1 VSDAKGF
8 VRLEAR
14 SSHTSVRCGLG
25 SVLAALRPWAL
36 SAAVAGLAT
45 FGCGTPHATLD
56 IGVPSSAI
64 ASSPFT
70 VTVTAMVGGSR
81 DTVIN
86 SSIHFTSSDSAAV
99 LPADY
104 YFTATDAGSHAYTNG
119 VTLMTAGS
127 QTITATEIGVPG
139 LHGTAYI
146 TVSAPTVAQLTA
158 SESSHSF
165 RQTTH
170 GPGRILP
177 RTLDP
182 WPRDQRLAY

>member
-1 VSDAKGF
+1 VSNAKGF
-8 VRLEAR
+8 VRLDAR
-14 SSHTSVRCGLG
+14 SSHTSVHRGRG

-64 ASSPFT
+64 AGSPFT

-104 YFTATDAGSHAYTNG
+104 YFTATDAGSHAFTNG
-119 VTLMTAGS
+119 VTLMTTGS
-127 QTITATEIGVPG
+127 QSITATEIGVPG
-139 LHGTAYI
+139 LNGTAYI
-146 TVSAPTVAQLTA
+146 TVTAPTAAQLATSA
-158 SESSHSF
+158 CKRSG
-165 RQTTH
+165 QTTH
-170 GPGRILP
+170 
-177 RTLDP
+177 
-182 WPRDQRLAY
+182 